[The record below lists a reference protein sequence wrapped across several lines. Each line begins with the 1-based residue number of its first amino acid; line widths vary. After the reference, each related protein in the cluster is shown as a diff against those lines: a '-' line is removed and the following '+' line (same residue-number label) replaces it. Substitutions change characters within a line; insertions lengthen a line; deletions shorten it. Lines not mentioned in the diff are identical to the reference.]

1 MIRGAISTSSLLTI
15 TWATERR
22 APKRF
27 TLRDILGA
35 DLKVVLIAGDTSSA
49 IKELRRDDRVR
60 MTSKPINVKEL
71 RALLSQLL
79 EN

>member
-1 MIRGAISTSSLLTI
+1 
-15 TWATERR
+15 
-22 APKRF
+22 
-27 TLRDILGA
+27 
-35 DLKVVLIAGDTSSA
+35 VVLITGDTSSA
-49 IKELRRDDRVR
+49 TKEFRRDDRVR